1 MSLEGKVAIV
11 TGGGHG
17 IGRGIALRLAKE
29 GACVAVVDINAK
41 TPREVAEEIEKI
53 ERQAIPIVADL
64 TKNIEVENMV
74 NTTIEEFGRI
84 DILINNAGGVPGKG
98 PEREQFM
105 SILETDEKD
114 WDNTIQANLK
124 TTFLCAKAVARHM
137 VAQKSGKIVNISS
150 VGGITYGTL
159 RGARTTYGPKPLIAA
174 YGAAKAGILS
184 FTRSLARELLPYH
197 INVNAICPGL
207 IDTPLSDRSS
217 EELAKLQGIT
227 LEEARERRISAIPWG
242 RMGTPEDIA
251 AVVAFLASS
260 DADFI
265 TGEEIIVSGG
275 A

>member
-124 TTFLCAKAVARHM
+124 TTFLCSKAVAKHM

-159 RGARTTYGPKPLIAA
+159 GGARTTYGPKPLIAA